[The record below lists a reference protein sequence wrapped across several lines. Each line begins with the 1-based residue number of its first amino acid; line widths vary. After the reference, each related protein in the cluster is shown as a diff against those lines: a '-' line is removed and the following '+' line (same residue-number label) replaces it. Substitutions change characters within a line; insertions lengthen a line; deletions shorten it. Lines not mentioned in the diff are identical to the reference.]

1 MSRYYD
7 FFCPVKLMAGEQAL
21 EQLADELRTL
31 GASRPLLLTD
41 KGVGGSGLATLLSQ
55 VLAEGGLPVVACWD
69 EIPADSS
76 TAVVEQI
83 AVRYR
88 KLGCDSLVA
97 LGGGSVIDTA
107 KAVNILATLAPRD
120 GQKGGDRLLDYAGA
134 GSLTRPLNPLAVV
147 PTTSG
152 TGSEVTQ
159 VAVIRDEGSGR
170 KVPFSSPF
178 LLPRLAVLDPRLTL
192 GLPLPITAATAMDAM
207 THAIEAFIGNTR
219 NPVSDALAL
228 AAVEKIA
235 GALPLVLQRPEDSQL
250 RLQLAEGST
259 LAGMA
264 FSNSMVGL
272 VHALGHSLGA
282 RCHLPHGLCM
292 NLFLPAALDYNRP
305 AIDEELARLL
315 LPLVGAERFAATPD
329 ALRPQACLDA
339 INRLRDTLWEAV
351 RLPRT
356 LAEAGVT
363 DRAVLRDI
371 RDLAID
377 DGALLYSRKDADR
390 EQLMALLEQL
400 WE

>member
-21 EQLADELRTL
+21 EQLAGELMAL
-31 GASRPLLLTD
+31 GATRPLLLTD
-41 KGVGGSGLATLLSQ
+41 KGVSGSGLATLLAN
-55 VLAEGGLPVVACWD
+55 VLAEGGLPVAACWD

-76 TAVVEQI
+76 TAVVERI
-83 AVRYR
+83 AARYR
-88 KLGCDSLVA
+88 ELGCDSLVA

-107 KAVNILATLAPRD
+107 KAVNILASL
-120 GQKGGDRLLDYAGA
+120 GGERLLDHAGA
-134 GSLTRPLNPLAVV
+134 GCLTRPLRPLAAV
-147 PTTSG
+147 PTTAG

-170 KVPFSSPF
+170 KLPFTSPF
-178 LLPRLAVLDPRLTL
+178 LLPQLAVLDPRLSQ
-192 GLPLPITAATAMDAM
+192 GLPLSITAATAMDAM
-207 THAIEAFIGNTR
+207 THAIEAFIGNGK

-228 AAVEKIA
+228 MAVEKIA
-235 GALPLVLQRPEDSQL
+235 DALPQVLVRPQDPAL

-292 NLFLPAALDYNRP
+292 NLFLPAVLDYNRP
-305 AIDEELARLL
+305 GIDEELARLL
-315 LPLVGAERFAATPD
+315 LPLVGAERFAATPAAMRAQASLD
-329 ALRPQACLDA
+329 ALCV
-339 INRLRDTLWEAV
+339 LRDSLWQAV

-363 DRAVLRDI
+363 DRAVLKDI
-371 RDLAID
+371 RDLAIN
-377 DGALLYSRKDADR
+377 DGALLYNRKDADR
-390 EQLMALLEQL
+390 EQLLALLEQV